1 MLLLYAYT
9 CVSLLTLASI
19 ELTISE
25 MYRGVPETS
34 KLLTFVEKLSILVAG
49 VLVVPLD
56 LVILRIV

>member
-56 LVILRIV
+56 LVILLIV

>member
-25 MYRGVPETS
+25 MYRGVLETS

-56 LVILRIV
+56 LVILLIV

>member
-25 MYRGVPETS
+25 MYRGVLETS